1 MTKLDVFTIFFKP
14 CPQKRFELG
23 KILRKYCISPKL
35 HDIHAFCGQNL
46 KEILY
51 KSEIANT
58 TAFYGQNLMKFSH
71 TYKKNLLTQKHWET
85 FLKILICIQS
95 PVLVSFCRIYSWT
108 LVFLKRVSLAVL
120 DICLIFHS
128 RCIASSFVSNS
139 S

>member
-71 TYKKNLLTQKHWET
+71 TSKTYLLARKFGAIFET
-85 FLKILICIQS
+85 ILIYIMNINLWGLIIYFNYKNNILQFFQLPLYS
-95 PVLVSFCRIYSWT
+95 VDILSFHMS
-108 LVFLKRVSLAVL
+108 
-120 DICLIFHS
+120 
-128 RCIASSFVSNS
+128 
-139 S
+139 